1 MAESLNSGQITV
13 VERERAVAAERE
25 SFGSAVTGTSR
36 LLTSLLGRMTGD
48 MSQVQSYEDGTQAVR
63 TDTGDIEALMNVPV
77 REVRQDPYGKLI
89 VVLNDGQVWRQT
101 DSRRVR
107 TPRNTDGLTV
117 NIERGA
123 MGSYFMSLGDSPVS
137 VRASRD

>member
-1 MAESLNSGQITV
+1 MAEEGI
-13 VERERAVAAERE
+13 AELAKHVH
-25 SFGSAVTGTSR
+25 S
-36 LLTSLLGRMTGD
+36 
-48 MSQVQSYEDGTQAVR
+48 
-63 TDTGDIEALMNVPV
+63 
-77 REVRQDPYGKLI
+77 LI